1 MATHSSVL
9 AWRIPGTVE
18 PDGLPS
24 MGSHRVGHDWCD
36 LAAAAAAGWFVMYI
50 FFGVNL
56 SMVSIVSKMRKITFM
71 IIKTIKILI
80 IRRHGKCNLEE
91 NAKAWKGDPDWKL
104 NHANYLL
111 LTHDK
116 MPKLS
121 LNLSFPI
128 KRMEIIVPCRV
139 SSTVPWPECCY

>member
-1 MATHSSVL
+1 
-9 AWRIPGTVE
+9 
-18 PDGLPS
+18 
-24 MGSHRVGHDWCD
+24 
-36 LAAAAAAGWFVMYI
+36 
-50 FFGVNL
+50 
-56 SMVSIVSKMRKITFM
+56 M

-128 KRMEIIVPCRV
+128 KRMEIIVPCIAHV
-139 SSTVPWPECCY
+139 GSLAQGLDQNAVTSHVIINKFSHPLQNLASSCITLDIIMLSFRIVLRR

>member
-1 MATHSSVL
+1 
-9 AWRIPGTVE
+9 
-18 PDGLPS
+18 
-24 MGSHRVGHDWCD
+24 
-36 LAAAAAAGWFVMYI
+36 MYI

-139 SSTVPWPECCY
+139 SSTVP